1 MSFVLASFTPGF
13 FWLWFFLRQDK
24 IRPEPHRLIAITF
37 ILGCVSTI
45 PAGIG
50 NYVFGADRL
59 LGGTP
64 ALASVVAAMMFVVGP
79 VEELCKFGAV
89 RLGPYRSLYF
99 DEPVDG
105 LVYSFAA
112 SLGFASLENLF
123 YVLQHGPEVMLLRAP
138 LSTVGHLVFGSI
150 WGYALG
156 QYYVSNGRQRTLLF
170 GSLAMAA
177 GAHALFNV
185 LVFSFLTCP
194 PRTGPSIMLVL
205 GRRKGGKMA
214 KKRHTPEQVINK
226 LREAEVA
233 IGEGSTVAEVARRI
247 GVTEQT
253 FYRWRSEYGGLRIDQ
268 ARRLKRLELENSRLK
283 RAVADLTLDN
293 QILREASE
301 GNF

>member
-1 MSFVLASFTPGF
+1 MGLIIVSFAPGA

-24 IRPEPHRLIAITF
+24 IRPEPHRLIALTF
-37 ILGCVSTI
+37 LLGCISTI

-59 LGGTP
+59 LVGTP
-64 ALASVVAAMMFVVGP
+64 ALASVVTAMMFVVGP

-123 YVLQHGPEVMLLRAP
+123 YVLQYGPEVMLLRAP

-156 QYYVSNGRQRTLLF
+156 QHYISDGRRRLLLF
-170 GSLAMAA
+170 SSLASAA

-185 LVFSFLTCP
+185 LVFSFP
-194 PRTGPSIMLVL
+194 
-205 GRRKGGKMA
+205 
-214 KKRHTPEQVINK
+214 
-226 LREAEVA
+226 
-233 IGEGSTVAEVARRI
+233 IG
-247 GVTEQT
+247 
-253 FYRWRSEYGGLRIDQ
+253 
-268 ARRLKRLELENSRLK
+268 
-283 RAVADLTLDN
+283 AVALTLIGGIWSFRAIRRGQKNSPFRFRRNYPRVRCQNCSDFMSLFN
-293 QILREASE
+293 RFCTKCGAPRPE
-301 GNF
+301 GRATIFCSNCESSNIAGAAFCTSCGDQFMKG

>member
-59 LGGTP
+59 LGDTP

-105 LVYSFAA
+105 LVYAFAA

-123 YVLQHGPEVMLLRAP
+123 YVFQYGPEVMLLRAP

-156 QYYVSNGRQRTLLF
+156 QYYVSNGRRRTLLF

-185 LVFSFLTCP
+185 LVFSFP
-194 PRTGPSIMLVL
+194 FG
-205 GRRKGGKMA
+205 
-214 KKRHTPEQVINK
+214 
-226 LREAEVA
+226 
-233 IGEGSTVAEVARRI
+233 
-247 GVTEQT
+247 
-253 FYRWRSEYGGLRIDQ
+253 
-268 ARRLKRLELENSRLK
+268 
-283 RAVADLTLDN
+283 AVALTLFGGIWSFRAIRRGQKDSPFRFRRN
-293 QILREASE
+293 YPRVRCQNCSE
-301 GNF
+301 FMSLFNRFCTKCGAPRPEGQATIFCSNCESSNIAGAAFCTSCGDQFLKG

>member
-123 YVLQHGPEVMLLRAP
+123 YVLQYGPEVMLLRAP
-138 LSTVGHLVFGSI
+138 LSTVGHLVFGSV

-156 QYYVSNGRQRTLLF
+156 QYYVSNGRRRTLLF

-185 LVFSFLTCP
+185 LVFSFPIGAVALTL
-194 PRTGPSIMLVL
+194 I
-205 GRRKGGKMA
+205 GG
-214 KKRHTPEQVINK
+214 IW
-226 LREAEVA
+226 
-233 IGEGSTVAEVARRI
+233 S
-247 GVTEQT
+247 
-253 FYRWRSEYGGLRIDQ
+253 F
-268 ARRLKRLELENSRLK
+268 
-283 RAVADLTLDN
+283 RAVRRGQKDSPFRFRRN
-293 QILREASE
+293 YPRVRCQNCSE
-301 GNF
+301 FMSLFNRFCTKCGAPRPEGRATIVCSNCESSNIAGAAFCTSCGDQFMKG